1 MVNRIYQF
9 NVNATDWYA
18 GGLSEVETHDGGLTQ
33 LK

>member
-1 MVNRIYQF
+1 
-9 NVNATDWYA
+9 VNATDWYA